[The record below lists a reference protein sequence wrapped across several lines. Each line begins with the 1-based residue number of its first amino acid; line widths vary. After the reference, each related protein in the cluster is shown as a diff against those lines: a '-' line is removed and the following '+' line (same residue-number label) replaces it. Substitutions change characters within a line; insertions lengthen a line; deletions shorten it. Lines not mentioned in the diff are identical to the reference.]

1 MPELAGT
8 TVWTVIIA
16 AAVGTYLLRLSFVEA
31 LADREIPPRIETA
44 LRFVPPAVLAALVL
58 PKLLL
63 VDSSLAVE
71 LGNDRLIAGFVAA
84 IAAFYTEDMFATVA
98 VGMGALWTL
107 MWLGGL

>member
-1 MPELAGT
+1 MPELTGT

-31 LADREIPPRIETA
+31 LADRDIPPRIETA

-63 VDSSLAVE
+63 VDGSMVV
-71 LGNDRLIAGFVAA
+71 GPDNHRLIAGLAA
-84 IAAFYTEDMFATVA
+84 GAAAFYTEDMFVTVT
-98 VGMGALWTL
+98 VGMLVLWGFTFL
-107 MWLGGL
+107 LP